1 MAKIYT
7 KNGDKGET
15 NLFLG
20 GSLSK
25 SDIRVEAYGT
35 VDEVVSSIGFAK
47 TQCENSEVIEIIEKL
62 QHSLFK
68 VGAEL
73 SIKEDNED
81 NKSVKP
87 NDLIN
92 TIDSKNIKEIEGI
105 IDSIITKI
113 EIGNEFIMPGTSS
126 GSAALDISRT
136 ITRRLER
143 CIVKVDKKYGLKNKN
158 IIIYINRLSDLMF
171 VLARLEDKGKD
182 TKKIRGIRKS
192 KNDK

>member
-62 QHSLFK
+62 QYSLFK

-87 NDLIN
+87 NDIIN

-171 VLARLEDKGKD
+171 VLARLEDKDKD

>member
-7 KNGDKGET
+7 KNGDEGET
-15 NLFLG
+15 NLFIG
-20 GSLSK
+20 GSVPK

-47 TQCENSEVIEIIEKL
+47 TQCKNQEVIEIIEKL

-73 SIKEDNED
+73 SIKEN
-81 NKSVKP
+81 NKEGKSP

-92 TIDSKNIKEIEGI
+92 TIDIKNIKEAEEI
-105 IDSIITKI
+105 IDATISRIN
-113 EIGNEFIMPGTSS
+113 IGNEFIMPGASA

-136 ITRRLER
+136 IIRRLER
-143 CIVKVDKKYGLKNKN
+143 CIVKVDKKYGIENKN
-158 IIIYINRLSDLMF
+158 IIVYINRLSDLIF
-171 VLARLEDKGKD
+171 VLARLEDKDKD

-192 KNDK
+192 KND

>member
-62 QHSLFK
+62 QYSLFK

-87 NDLIN
+87 NDIIN
-92 TIDSKNIKEIEGI
+92 TIDSKNIKEIEDT
-105 IDSIITKI
+105 IDSIIKKI

-143 CIVKVDKKYGLKNKN
+143 CIVKVDIKYGLKNKN

-192 KNDK
+192 KND